1 MPDTRCCYVCV
12 IIHEPFFN
20 HEIPVSFLF
29 RTNFAPCTFDIFSKI
44 VLADLMGNC
53 NPRALF
59 VYACMSCLL
68 AEACFLSVLLLEA
81 KRKVDEGNITKT
93 CWSSFASGKREDG
106 VPDVVH
112 CPYFALFLASIANG
126 VLVCLTVLLL
136 VARLLGSRECF
147 LRRIPFIRVLFRYG
161 PFFTNVLTTLL
172 IGTFIGLLVGSKPN
186 KKLTGDIFDRNCRL
200 HFILIVAGFV
210 SILIASVTSG
220 LLAYQRRGRSINDDF
235 EDTISHNFSDDY
247 LDIN

>member
-1 MPDTRCCYVCV
+1 METRNQKVC
-12 IIHEPFFN
+12 
-20 HEIPVSFLF
+20 FL
-29 RTNFAPCTFDIFSKI
+29 
-44 VLADLMGNC
+44 
-53 NPRALF
+53 
-59 VYACMSCLL
+59 YARMSCLL
-68 AEACFLSVLLLEA
+68 AEAFFLGFLLLEA